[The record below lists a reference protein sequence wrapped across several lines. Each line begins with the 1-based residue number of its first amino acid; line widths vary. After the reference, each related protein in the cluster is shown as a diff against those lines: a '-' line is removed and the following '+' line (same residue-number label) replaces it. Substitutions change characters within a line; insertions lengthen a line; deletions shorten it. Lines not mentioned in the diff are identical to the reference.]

1 MGLLEAASAQQ
12 DRISALI
19 CLGAVLTWCYITRDI
34 NIRDTVTAP
43 DLGQPLPRP
52 QALEQLRGGGEG
64 GVRQLA
70 QAEHLP
76 HRHAEAPHVGL
87 GAVHLHGD
95 GRRQ

>member
-1 MGLLEAASAQQ
+1 M
-12 DRISALI
+12 
-19 CLGAVLTWCYITRDI
+19 
-34 NIRDTVTAP
+34 TAP

-52 QALEQLRGGGEG
+52 QALEQLRGVGEG

-87 GAVHLHGD
+87 GAVHLHSD
-95 GRRQ
+95 GRRRLQGEHYYSTVSTTYYLF